1 MRIAIPL
8 VQDKLSMH
16 FGHCEK
22 FLIAEIDKETKQ
34 ILNIE
39 KLTPPAHEPGVLPK
53 WLHEL
58 NVDVIIAGGMGTRAQ
73 SLFNQ
78 HGIDVTVGTC
88 NSNPDEILKDYMNDT
103 LIVGN
108 NSCDH

>member
-22 FLIAEIDKETKQ
+22 FLITEIDKETKQ

-39 KLTPPAHEPGVLPK
+39 KLTPPSHEPGVLPK

-78 HGIDVTVGTC
+78 HGIDVTVGACKTD
-88 NSNPDEILKDYMNDT
+88 PDEIIKDYLNDA